1 MSRFSSILSSFTR
14 ERKINISA
22 LSAETGIER
31 TLLHK
36 YISGARVPSDLDTVR
51 SLSDSLMLSPD
62 EKKLLCENY
71 KITVIGEENYL
82 RNQKISSVISTLSN
96 IPEPHMLWNTEAS
109 CERLIPCAVNDRLS
123 VETAIK
129 RMLRDNDTQSLFV
142 IAPPSH
148 SMITNELT
156 TLCLNRPDIH
166 ITHIITFSNRHTPE
180 LINYNL
186 STFSE
191 ILPLIIFCNG
201 YTPLINYCNPTEQTS
216 SVALLPNLILNDRYA
231 FTFSNCCDKGILHTC
246 SDILDLYKNLSLQ
259 LIDKSYGLIQKKIT
273 SAPQESDDTYKIC
286 NNFYIK
292 ISDKST
298 SLIFRT
304 NDYFS
309 KILLYE
315 SSLRNIFSD
324 FVKNALFSKLQ

>member
-1 MSRFSSILSSFTR
+1 MSRFSNILSSYTK

-36 YISGARVPSDLDTVR
+36 YISGARIPSDLDTVC
-51 SLSDSLMLSPD
+51 SLSDRLMLSPD

-71 KITVIGEENYL
+71 KITFIGEENYL
-82 RNQKISSVISTLSN
+82 RNQKITSIISTLSS
-96 IPEPHMLWNTEAS
+96 IPQPHILWNTEAS
-109 CERLIPCAVNDRLS
+109 YERLIPCAVNDRLS
-123 VETAIK
+123 VETTIK
-129 RMLRDNDTQSLFV
+129 RMLQDHNTQSLFV
-142 IAPPSH
+142 IAPPSYNL
-148 SMITNELT
+148 ITNELI
-156 TLCLNRPDIH
+156 TLCLNRPDIN
-166 ITHIITFSNRHTPE
+166 ITHIITFSNRNTPE
-180 LINYNL
+180 LLNYNL

-201 YTPLINYCNPTEQTS
+201 YTPLINYCDPTEQTS
-216 SVALLPNLILNDRYA
+216 SVSLLPNLILNDRYA

-246 SDILDLYKNLSLQ
+246 SDILNLYKNLSDQ

-273 SAPQESDDTYKIC
+273 SAPQDSDDIYKIC
-286 NNFYIK
+286 SNFYIK

-315 SSLRNIFSD
+315 PSLRNIFSE
-324 FVKNALFSKLQ
+324 FVKSAIFSEL